1 MSDSI
6 EKKIDR
12 ILFYLESD
20 ESTGHIGVIE
30 QQTINTKDIQEIKT
44 NEKVRMGKIGVIG
57 AVFGFIGA
65 NFGTILRILKSV
77 F

>member
-20 ESTGHIGVIE
+20 DSTGHIGLAE
-30 QQTINTKDIQEIKT
+30 QTQINTKDITEIKT
-44 NEKVRMGKIGVIG
+44 RNKIVIGVA
-57 AVFGFIGA
+57 AVIGFIGG
-65 NFGTILRILKSV
+65 NILNILK
-77 F
+77 FFKLFL

>member
-20 ESTGHIGVIE
+20 DSTGHIGLAE
-30 QQTINTKDIQEIKT
+30 QTQINTKDITEIKT
-44 NEKVRMGKIGVIG
+44 RNKIVIGVA
-57 AVFGFIGA
+57 AVIGFIGG
-65 NFGTILRILKSV
+65 NILNILKFFKLFV
-77 F
+77 

>member
-20 ESTGHIGVIE
+20 DSTGHIGLAE
-30 QQTINTKDIQEIKT
+30 QTQINTKDITDIKT
-44 NEKVRMGKIGVIG
+44 RNRIVIGVA
-57 AVFGFIGA
+57 AVIGFIGG
-65 NFGTILRILKSV
+65 NILNILK
-77 F
+77 FFKLFL